1 MIYDGGEILTET
13 SPAGYLINDYIFF
26 GGKRVAAAPNDLD
39 LNGGF
44 EQGLTNWSAT
54 GAGTATAVNNP
65 ANAHSG
71 NYYAEV
77 TAPAGY
83 TITTLST
90 TQPISSQVGET
101 VTAAGWVYHETDSTG
116 YTRWWLTVQGSNGG
130 CVTGQPVN
138 NNTMNAWIYQVVTLY
153 IPTGCTGP
161 FTATVFAQVASDSNS
176 ASARFDDVTLNGN
189 LTLFAE
195 DLLGTSRIVTDN
207 NGVVCYDSDFYP
219 YGGERAYTNTCD
231 PVYKFEGKERDVE
244 TGNDDFGARYYSNRF
259 GRWLSADWSA
269 VPVAVPY
276 ANLTNP
282 QTLNLYAMVADDPES
297 FADLNGHYICAG
309 TKAQCTTIADA
320 LAQAREAANSKSLS
334 AAERAA
340 IQKVVDTF
348 GKAGDDHDGVT
359 VKFGKLQSPT
369 ATADANSYKQDGI
382 FKTDVTFNS
391 KAFNSLTT
399 VEVAGVLVHERS
411 HGIDGIAAGG
421 RNPQNKK
428 EEFTTERH
436 AYNVESYVPKGLGLF
451 FPRLWDPKWKP
462 EYADGT
468 RYMGVLAGAF
478 ASTHDWCQRGGAPG

>member
-130 CVTGQPVN
+130 CVTGRPVI

-153 IPTGCTGP
+153 IPTWCTGP
-161 FTATVFAQVASDSNS
+161 FTATVFARVESDSNS
-176 ASARFDDVTLNGN
+176 ASGRFDDVTLNGN

-231 PVYKFEGKERDVE
+231 PVYKFEGKERDLE

-297 FADLNGHYICAG
+297 FADLDGHTCFTLGSGGLCATSG
-309 TKAQCTTIADA
+309 NEPPAQQQQQT
-320 LAQAREAANSKSLS
+320 Q
-334 AAERAA
+334 AAEQQAAQPQDQKQATDTAPPKPPTPKPPQEASDRTKYSTADQAGKAA
-340 IQKVVDTF
+340 INAINPESISE
-348 GKAGDDHDGVT
+348 GKEYAGRG
-359 VKFGKLQSPT
+359 
-369 ATADANSYKQDGI
+369 YK
-382 FKTDVTFNS
+382 N
-391 KAFNSLTT
+391 
-399 VEVAGVLVHERS
+399 
-411 HGIDGIAAGG
+411 
-421 RNPQNKK
+421 
-428 EEFTTERH
+428 
-436 AYNVESYVPKGLGLF
+436 
-451 FPRLWDPKWKP
+451 
-462 EYADGT
+462 ADGT
-468 RYMGVLAGAF
+468 Y
-478 ASTHDWCQRGGAPG
+478 S